1 MFNIYLKVS
10 YNIYLTIRYIFV
22 FSIKIVIPHTHVRD
36 NQKNCNWTVQSLIKD
51 FGHSGPL
58 SVGIWVASGYMYMR
72 RIVYT
77 IV

>member
-58 SVGIWVASGYMYMR
+58 SVGGEWLYVHASYSLYYS
-72 RIVYT
+72 I
-77 IV
+77 I